1 MEKNNL
7 QAKQTLSI
15 AYENHRKGNLKLAQN
30 LYEKVLKIDSSNFN
44 TIFLL
49 GSLFL
54 QTKNFHKA
62 IPLLEKAV
70 SIHPQHANSFQ
81 NLGFAYI
88 ELGEFEKAK
97 ELFIKAI
104 KIEPNHGDAHFNLAN
119 AYKQLRDF
127 KKAKEFYEKTIKIQP
142 SNSSAY
148 NNYANVCKQLGEFTI
163 AIKSYNKA
171 IELKPNHARAHHNL
185 ANTYNQ
191 LGEYSKATNS
201 FKEAFK
207 YQPTNLESL
216 YNWSEL
222 EGEILDL
229 ELRKKIIFI
238 MKDEKIPKKDLAYG
252 NFLLSKYEFNQ
263 QNFEKEFQ
271 YLIKGHKS
279 YFESKEYFF
288 EKGINYWLNDLPKM
302 QELEKLNANNV
313 NNDLKPIFIIGVPR
327 CGSTVVEKVLASG
340 SKHIPVGEECGVIS
354 YFVGE
359 KILKKEDLR
368 SNLLEI
374 KEKINN
380 KYKELGLLKKDSD
393 FTFTDKTLDNFFF
406 LELIKKIFPK
416 AKVINCKRDPLSSI
430 ISILKN
436 NLGDVS
442 WAHNL
447 KHIFL
452 YFDTYYKKIK
462 NIKKKYPGYIYDLE
476 FENFQ
481 NNPESES
488 KKLMKFCELSW
499 DKKCLEFYKRKD
511 LISYTA
517 SHKQIRKPIYKV
529 SKNKNQPYK
538 LMLSNY
544 SKKYDWFK

>member
-7 QAKQTLSI
+7 QAKQTLNI

-30 LYEKVLKIDSSNFN
+30 LYEKVLKIDSSNLDA
-44 TIFLL
+44 IFLL

-62 IPLLEKAV
+62 ITLLEKAI
-70 SIHPQHANSFQ
+70 SIQPRHANSYQ

-97 ELFIKAI
+97 ELFIQAI

-119 AYKQLRDF
+119 AHKQLRDF

-142 SNSSAY
+142 TNPSAY
-148 NNYANVCKQLGEFTI
+148 NNYANVCKQLGEFPK
-163 AIKSYNKA
+163 AINSYNKA
-171 IELKPNHARAHHNL
+171 IELQPNHARAHHNL

-191 LGEYSKATNS
+191 LGEYSKAINS
-201 FKEAFK
+201 FKKAFK
-207 YQPTNLESL
+207 YQPLNLESL
-216 YNWSEL
+216 YNWSDL
-222 EGEILDL
+222 EEEILDS
-229 ELRKKIIFI
+229 ELKKKIILI
-238 MKDEKIPKKDLAYG
+238 MKDEKLLKKDLAYG
-252 NFLLSKYEFNQ
+252 NFLLSKYELKQ
-263 QNFEKEFQ
+263 HNFEKEFD
-271 YLIKGHKS
+271 YLIKGHQN
-279 YFESKEYFF
+279 YFGSKKLFF
-288 EKGINYWLNDLPKM
+288 DKGINYWLNDLPKIK
-302 QELEKLNANNV
+302 ELEKLNIDQV
-313 NNDLKPIFIIGVPR
+313 ENDLKPIFIIGVPR
-327 CGSTVVEKVLASG
+327 CGSTLVEKVIASG
-340 SKHIPVGEECGVIS
+340 TKHIPVGEECGVIS
-354 YFVGE
+354 FFVGD
-359 KILKKEDLR
+359 KILKKEKLN
-368 SNLLEI
+368 SNLLEM

-380 KYKELGLLKKDSD
+380 KYKELGLLTKASD

-416 AKVINCKRDPLSSI
+416 AKVINCKRNPLSSI
-430 ISILKN
+430 MSILKN
-436 NLGDVS
+436 NLGDAS

-452 YFDTYYKKIK
+452 YFDIYYKKIENFKK
-462 NIKKKYPGYIYDLE
+462 NYPEYLYDLE

-481 NNPESES
+481 KNPETES

-517 SHKQIRKPIYKV
+517 SHKQIRKPIYQV
-529 SKNKNQPYK
+529 SKDKNLPYK
-538 LMLSNY
+538 LMFKNY
-544 SKKYDWFK
+544 LEKYDWFQ